1 MTHLD
6 LRNQLT
12 PIDPCYTLQMKN
24 PKYLIMQRPFD
35 VDSNELMYLTQRQIY
50 TSSVP
55 IKF

>member
-12 PIDPCYTLQMKN
+12 PIDPSYTLQMKN
-24 PKYLIMQRPFD
+24 PKYLIIQRPFD
-35 VDSNELMYLTQRQIY
+35 VDSDELIYLTQRQIY